1 MSEAWH
7 HWMGFE
13 TKRYENESSPVS
25 YSSNCSSIMRQDDR
39 SAVEPI
45 KPGDEY
51 LFFDAEGKVRITFLL
66 AIPAHIITGL
76 RHSIVSTL
84 QPLPLVCKLKACRC
98 IRCVCT
104 PVLPPN
110 FELELAGLNG
120 CSTLDDFGEAVE
132 AAINKVRLWPN
143 TEPSALHFPR

>member
-1 MSEAWH
+1 M
-7 HWMGFE
+7 
-13 TKRYENESSPVS
+13 S

-51 LFFDAEGKVRITFLL
+51 LFFDAAGKVGCITFILV
-66 AIPAHIITGL
+66 IPAHNRWTQPKY
-76 RHSIVSTL
+76 RFHL

-98 IRCVCT
+98 IRCVCA

-132 AAINKVRLWPN
+132 EAINKVGPPM
-143 TEPSALHFPR
+143 TQPEPPLHVLH